1 MHLQYRRASSCFA
14 VVSRSSK
21 KRGSGKANRSAL
33 LADRNRDFS
42 GLGTNGGHLKRRTRS
57 QTSISR
63 RTANLLAQPKSVLP
77 FASIDMNP
85 PADATA
91 PEPALYDW
99 KDFAPRGE
107 LHYIRSED
115 VANERVARL
124 ASRSKSPLIIGLDFE
139 WRPMFISGMPQNP
152 IALVQLACD
161 EEILLV
167 HVSAMQVF
175 PAALRELLESGDS
188 TKVGVGIQYD
198 CKKLWMDHGVSVR
211 NCVDLSLLARSVDK
225 RWTGPYKGGIGLSHL
240 AEIYL
245 KRKVRKG
252 HIQTSNWELELSTR
266 QQEYAAN
273 DSHASLAIYRALAQR
288 ALNVTPAPP
297 EREYFTFNAIRGILR
312 DDEGR
317 PWFAFNPQYEYDRV
331 PLPQLANDSE
341 GGGNKAQQ
349 SNLLG
354 S

>member
-1 MHLQYRRASSCFA
+1 
-14 VVSRSSK
+14 
-21 KRGSGKANRSAL
+21 
-33 LADRNRDFS
+33 
-42 GLGTNGGHLKRRTRS
+42 
-57 QTSISR
+57 
-63 RTANLLAQPKSVLP
+63 
-77 FASIDMNP
+77 
-85 PADATA
+85 
-91 PEPALYDW
+91 
-99 KDFAPRGE
+99 
-107 LHYIRSED
+107 
-115 VANERVARL
+115 
-124 ASRSKSPLIIGLDFE
+124 
-139 WRPMFISGMPQNP
+139 MFISGMPQNP

-175 PAALRELLESGDS
+175 PAALRDLLESGDS
-188 TKVGVGIQYD
+188 TKVGVGIQCKLGPLDD

-273 DSHASLAIYRALAQR
+273 DSHSSLEIYRVLAQR

-297 EREYFTFNAIRGILR
+297 EREYFTFNAIRGVLR

-317 PWFAFNPQYEYDRV
+317 PWFAFNPQYDRG
-331 PLPQLANDSE
+331 PLPHSE

-349 SNLLG
+349 PNLLG